1 MTNSKTLDKAL
12 TIFGKMFDRLDS
24 QMPSDIKASVKKVK
38 ESGAKAVDSGD
49 PEAISDTVKDMQK
62 LIDKAVDALSVS
74 TTGQE
79 IHYASAIVRMQI
91 TKAYTPSTEL
101 KNSAKVDAYRNG
113 GGKKLEG
120 HDNDQVVQATKASDL
135 ASDLMQTG
143 IDNAAYVAAIAIAGA
158 VAVLAKKRMS
168 ARK

>member
-12 TIFGKMFDRLDS
+12 TIFGKLFDRLDS

-79 IHYASAIVRMQI
+79 THYAPAIVRMQI

-113 GGKKLEG
+113 GGEKLEG
-120 HDNDQVVQATKASDL
+120 HDSDQVAQATKASNL

-143 IDNAAYVAAIAIAGA
+143 IDNVAYVAAIAIAGA
-158 VAVLAKKRMS
+158 VAVLVKKRMS